1 MKKLNDERKQQQNGK
16 NLRYNPYNP
25 SRGSGT
31 VQYLRWRWNISTI
44 SPQTEYRGVC
54 VLSSKNSTIGLHLR
68 NTKEPTNNH

>member
-1 MKKLNDERKQQQNGK
+1 MKKLNDKQKQQQNGK

-31 VQYLRWRWNISTI
+31 VQYLRWRSNISTI
-44 SPQTEYRGVC
+44 SPRTEYTRVC